1 MRIVAIGDTHTKH
14 RKLQVPDGDVLLFAG
29 DGEFRSAL
37 DLIDFNNWLSEL
49 GHDLVIV
56 IAGNHDFFC
65 ERFPNE
71 VGKYLT
77 KAVYLKDAPYAL
89 PNGMALWA
97 SPMTTT
103 FLNWAFMES
112 EENLDRYHWSKIPQK
127 TDVLLTHGPAHG
139 YVDIAEPQG
148 GHLGSKTLAVR
159 VEKLKIPYV
168 IHGHIHG
175 GYGIQKTKDTTY
187 VNFSV
192 LNEEY
197 NVINQPIV
205 IDVE

>member
-1 MRIVAIGDTHTKH
+1 
-14 RKLQVPDGDVLLFAG
+14 
-29 DGEFRSAL
+29 
-37 DLIDFNNWLSEL
+37 
-49 GHDLVIV
+49 VIV

-77 KAVYLKDAPYAL
+77 KAVYLKDAPYGL

-127 TDVLLTHGPAHG
+127 TDVLLTHGPLMAMWILPSLK
-139 YVDIAEPQG
+139 VVTWAVN
-148 GHLGSKTLAVR
+148 LG
-159 VEKLKIPYV
+159 
-168 IHGHIHG
+168 
-175 GYGIQKTKDTTY
+175 Q
-187 VNFSV
+187 
-192 LNEEY
+192 
-197 NVINQPIV
+197 
-205 IDVE
+205 

>member
-1 MRIVAIGDTHTKH
+1 M
-14 RKLQVPDGDVLLFAG
+14 
-29 DGEFRSAL
+29 
-37 DLIDFNNWLSEL
+37 
-49 GHDLVIV
+49 IV

-77 KAVYLKDAPYAL
+77 KAVYLKDAPYTL

-139 YVDIAEPQG
+139 YLDTAEPKG
-148 GHLGSKTLAVR
+148 EHLGSRTLANR
-159 VEKLKIPYV
+159 VEKLNIPYV
-168 IHGHIHG
+168 IYGHIHG
-175 GYGIQKTKDTTY
+175 GYGIQKTEDATY
-187 VNFSV
+187 VNCSV
-192 LNEEY
+192 LNEDY
-197 NVINQPIV
+197 DVVNQPIV
-205 IDVE
+205 IDV

>member
-71 VGKYLT
+71 VGEYLT

-112 EENLDRYHWSKIPQK
+112 EENLDRYHWSRIPQK

-139 YVDIAEPQG
+139 YLDTAEPKG
-148 GHLGSKTLAVR
+148 EHLGSRTLANR

-168 IHGHIHG
+168 IYGHIHG

-187 VNFSV
+187 VNCSV

-197 NVINQPIV
+197 GVVNQPVV
-205 IDVE
+205 IDV

>member
-1 MRIVAIGDTHTKH
+1 MRVVTIGDTHTKH

-37 DLIDFNNWLSEL
+37 DLIDFNNWLLEL

-77 KAVYLKDAPYAL
+77 KAVYLKDASYIL

-139 YVDIAEPQG
+139 YLDTAEPQG
-148 GHLGSKTLAVR
+148 NHLGSKTLANR

-168 IHGHIHG
+168 NYGHIHG

-187 VNFSV
+187 VNCSV

-197 NVINQPIV
+197 DVVNQPVV
-205 IDVE
+205 IDV

>member
-37 DLIDFNNWLSEL
+37 DLIDFNNWLSGL
-49 GHDLVIV
+49 GHELVIV

-77 KAVYLKDAPYAL
+77 KAIYLRDEQCAL

-97 SPMTTT
+97 SPMTPT

-112 EENLDRYHWSKIPQK
+112 DDNLDRYYWSKIPQK
-127 TDVLLTHGPAHG
+127 TDVLLTHGSAYG
-139 YVDIAEPQG
+139 YLDVAQPQG
-148 GHLGSKTLAVR
+148 DHLGSETLADR
-159 VEKLKIPYV
+159 IEKLKIPYV

-175 GYGIQKTKDTTY
+175 SYGIKKTKETTY
-187 VNFSV
+187 INCSV
-192 LNEEY
+192 LNEDY
-197 NVINQPIV
+197 DLVNQPIV
-205 IDVE
+205 LDV

>member
-37 DLIDFNNWLSEL
+37 DLIDFNNWLAEL

-77 KAVYLKDAPYAL
+77 KAVYLKDAPYTL

-139 YVDIAEPQG
+139 YLDTAEPQG
-148 GHLGSKTLAVR
+148 NHLGSKTLAER
-159 VEKLKIPYV
+159 VGKLKIQYV
-168 IHGHIHG
+168 IYGHIHG
-175 GYGIQKTKDTTY
+175 GYGIQKIKDTTY
-187 VNFSV
+187 VNCSV

-197 NVINQPIV
+197 NVVNQPVV
-205 IDVE
+205 IDI

>member
-49 GHDLVIV
+49 GHEIVIA

-71 VGKYLT
+71 VGKYL
-77 KAVYLKDAPYAL
+77 

-97 SPMTTT
+97 SPMTMT

-112 EENLDRYHWSKIPQK
+112 DENLDRYHWSKIPK
-127 TDVLLTHGPAHG
+127 ETNVLLTHGPALGHL
-139 YVDIAEPQG
+139 DIGQPQD
-148 GHLGSKTLAVR
+148 GHLGSKTLVNR
-159 VEKLKIPYV
+159 IEKLKIPYV

-175 GYGIQKTKDTTY
+175 SYGTKKTKDTTY
-187 VNFSV
+187 VNCSV

-197 NVINQPIV
+197 NVVNQPIV
-205 IDVE
+205 LDV